1 MQHSYWS
8 VLRAE
13 NCLCFP
19 LFDIHATERN
29 PCIDLCVHLWFEY
42 LSIESGLIWSTLLT
56 CPNSSNLPIYLS
68 VWLSVWQSVCL
79 AVCLSVYLSMLC
91 LILFLFRLYSILL
104 YSILLLLY
112 LIFCLFYSGPFCSVL
127 FYSRL
132 FDFVVQYCIPFYS
145 FLFYSILSTYFSIYL
160 SIYLPVVP
168 HKAVA
173 EVSSIGNL

>member
-68 VWLSVWQSVCL
+68 VWLSVWRSVCL
-79 AVCLSVYLSMLC
+79 AVCLSVYLSMLFLC
-91 LILFLFRLYSILL
+91 PFLF
-104 YSILLLLY
+104 
-112 LIFCLFYSGPFCSVL
+112 FQSVL
-127 FYSRL
+127 FYSVAFFRFDSIL
-132 FDFVVQYCIPFYS
+132 FYCYSILVYLSILFWSLLFGSILFYSILRCCIPFYS
-145 FLFYSILSTYFSIYL
+145 FCSDL
-160 SIYLPVVP
+160 SIYLPVYP
-168 HKAVA
+168 
-173 EVSSIGNL
+173 SI